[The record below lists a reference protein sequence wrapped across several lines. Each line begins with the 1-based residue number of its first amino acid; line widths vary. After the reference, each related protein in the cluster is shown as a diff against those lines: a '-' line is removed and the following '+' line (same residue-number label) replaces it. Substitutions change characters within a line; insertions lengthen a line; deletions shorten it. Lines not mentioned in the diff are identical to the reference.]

1 MNHETYQKLNNRL
14 VCPCYLRSKLE
25 LTNNS
30 QLICSNQQCPR
41 IDRAFLEVSTQP
53 VIINFSESV
62 FKKEN
67 FFTSADGAV
76 LNRKPTIITQL
87 LGHIVFGKNKK
98 AEVNSKIFINHL
110 LMINP
115 NPTVLV
121 VGGGTIGSGAD
132 ELYHHQ
138 SINLISFDIYCSKF
152 TDFVA
157 DAHSIPI
164 LDESIDGVWIQAVLE
179 HVLEPTKVVS
189 EIYRVLQPNGI
200 VYAET
205 PFMQQVH
212 EKAYDFTRYTESGHR
227 WLFNNFEIIESGVVA
242 GLGTALI
249 WSIRYFFT
257 AMFRSRKIGAL
268 FSYFFFWLRFF
279 DRFMPSSYSSDGAS
293 GVYFM
298 GKKSS
303 NQLQPDEIIKFYRG
317 VI

>member
-1 MNHETYQKLNNRL
+1 MNHETYQNLNNLL
-14 VCPCYLRSKLE
+14 VCPCPLRSKLE
-25 LTNNS
+25 LTNSS

-41 IDRAFLEVSTQP
+41 IDRAFLEVSSQP

-62 FKKEN
+62 FKKED
-67 FFTSADGAV
+67 FIALAGGSI

-98 AEVNSKIFINHL
+98 SEVNSKIFINQL
-110 LMINP
+110 LMNNF
-115 NPTVLV
+115 NPTVLI

-138 SINLISFDIYCSKF
+138 SINLISFDTYCSKF

-179 HVLEPTKVVS
+179 HVLEPKKVVS
-189 EIYRVLQPNGI
+189 EIYRVLKLNGI

-212 EKAYDFTRYTESGHR
+212 EKAYDFTRFTESGHR
-227 WLFNNFEIIESGVVA
+227 WLFNNFEIIESGVVG
-242 GLGTALI
+242 GLGTALV
-249 WSIRYFFT
+249 WSIRYLFVGI
-257 AMFRSRKIGAL
+257 FRSKKIGAL
-268 FSYFFFWLRFF
+268 FSYLFFWLRFF
-279 DRFMPSSYSSDGAS
+279 DRFIPSSYSSDGAS

-303 NQLQPDEIIKFYRG
+303 NQHQPNEIIQFYKG
-317 VI
+317 VV